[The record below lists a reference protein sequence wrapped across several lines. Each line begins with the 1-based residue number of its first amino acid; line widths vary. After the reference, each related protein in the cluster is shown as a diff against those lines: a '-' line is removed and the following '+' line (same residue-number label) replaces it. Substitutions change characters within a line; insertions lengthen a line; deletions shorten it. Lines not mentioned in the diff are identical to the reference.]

1 VEEIWIPAELSK
13 KIEIIFR
20 HIYKSKM
27 SLEYYKKKNAQ
38 LQKEKAYAWG
48 MYFGVRNKL
57 FEAQEEIYDYV
68 NKDRLDFESNNEE
81 SAEHLQKFISELYEK
96 ARESVECPIC
106 MERIDAESLDTTKCG
121 HNFHKECLNTLKDT
135 REVGS
140 KFVDCPICRTK
151 LWAIKSK

>member
-1 VEEIWIPAELSK
+1 
-13 KIEIIFR
+13 
-20 HIYKSKM
+20 M

>member
-1 VEEIWIPAELSK
+1 
-13 KIEIIFR
+13 
-20 HIYKSKM
+20 M

-81 SAEHLQKFISELYEK
+81 SAEHLQKFISELYDK

>member
-1 VEEIWIPAELSK
+1 
-13 KIEIIFR
+13 
-20 HIYKSKM
+20 M

-57 FEAQEEIYDYV
+57 FEAQEKIYDYV
-68 NKDRLDFESNNEE
+68 NKDRLDFESNDEE

-106 MERIDAESLDTTKCG
+106 LERIDAESLDTTKCG
-121 HNFHKECLNTLKDT
+121 HNFHKKCLNTLKEN

>member
-1 VEEIWIPAELSK
+1 
-13 KIEIIFR
+13 
-20 HIYKSKM
+20 M

-57 FEAQEEIYDYV
+57 FEAQEEIYDFMINPV
-68 NKDRLDFESNNEE
+68 NVPDPQNLFTEE
-81 SAEHLQKFISELYEK
+81 DMNTVHLQKFISELYDK
-96 ARESVECPIC
+96 AKESVECPIC

-121 HNFHKECLNTLKDT
+121 HNFHKECLNTLKDN

>member
-1 VEEIWIPAELSK
+1 
-13 KIEIIFR
+13 
-20 HIYKSKM
+20 M

-38 LQKEKAYAWG
+38 LTKEKAYAWG

-57 FEAQEEIYDYV
+57 FEAQEEIYDFV
-68 NKDRLDFESNNEE
+68 NKDRLDFESNDEE

-96 ARESVECPIC
+96 ARESVECSIC

>member
-1 VEEIWIPAELSK
+1 
-13 KIEIIFR
+13 
-20 HIYKSKM
+20 M

-81 SAEHLQKFISELYEK
+81 
-96 ARESVECPIC
+96 
-106 MERIDAESLDTTKCG
+106 
-121 HNFHKECLNTLKDT
+121 
-135 REVGS
+135 
-140 KFVDCPICRTK
+140 
-151 LWAIKSK
+151 

>member
-1 VEEIWIPAELSK
+1 
-13 KIEIIFR
+13 
-20 HIYKSKM
+20 M

-106 MERIDAESLDTTKCG
+106 LDRIDAESLDTTKCG
-121 HNFHKECLNTLKDT
+121 HNFHKKCLNTLKET

>member
-1 VEEIWIPAELSK
+1 
-13 KIEIIFR
+13 
-20 HIYKSKM
+20 M

-81 SAEHLQKFISELYEK
+81 SEEHLQKFISELYEK

-106 MERIDAESLDTTKCG
+106 MERIDADSLDTTKGG
-121 HNFHKECLNTLKDT
+121 HNFHNKCLNTLKEN

>member
-1 VEEIWIPAELSK
+1 
-13 KIEIIFR
+13 
-20 HIYKSKM
+20 M

-38 LQKEKAYAWG
+38 LTKEKAYAWR

-57 FEAQEEIYDYV
+57 FEAQEEIYDFV
-68 NKDRLDFESNNEE
+68 NKDRLDFESNDEE

-106 MERIDAESLDTTKCG
+106 LDRIDAESLDTTKCG
-121 HNFHKECLNTLKDT
+121 HNFHKKCLNTLKENK
-135 REVGS
+135 EVGTR
-140 KFVDCPICRTK
+140 FVDCPICRTK

>member
-1 VEEIWIPAELSK
+1 
-13 KIEIIFR
+13 
-20 HIYKSKM
+20 M

-106 MERIDAESLDTTKCG
+106 LERIDADSLDTTKCG
-121 HNFHKECLNTLKDT
+121 HNFHKKCINTLKEN

>member
-1 VEEIWIPAELSK
+1 
-13 KIEIIFR
+13 
-20 HIYKSKM
+20 M

-106 MERIDAESLDTTKCG
+106 LERIDAESLDTTKCG
-121 HNFHKECLNTLKDT
+121 HNFHKECLNTLKEN

>member
-1 VEEIWIPAELSK
+1 
-13 KIEIIFR
+13 
-20 HIYKSKM
+20 M

-57 FEAQEEIYDYV
+57 FEAQEEIYDFV

-121 HNFHKECLNTLKDT
+121 HNFHKKCLNTLKENK
-135 REVGS
+135 EVGTR
-140 KFVDCPICRTK
+140 FVDCPICRTK

>member
-1 VEEIWIPAELSK
+1 
-13 KIEIIFR
+13 
-20 HIYKSKM
+20 M

-38 LQKEKAYAWG
+38 LTKEKAYAWG

-57 FEAQEEIYDYV
+57 FEAQEEIYDFV
-68 NKDRLDFESNNEE
+68 NKDRLDFESNDEE

-96 ARESVECPIC
+96 ARESVECSIC

-135 REVGS
+135 REVGTR
-140 KFVDCPICRTK
+140 FVDCPICRTK

>member
-1 VEEIWIPAELSK
+1 
-13 KIEIIFR
+13 
-20 HIYKSKM
+20 M

-57 FEAQEEIYDYV
+57 FEAQEKIYDYV

-106 MERIDAESLDTTKCG
+106 LERIDAESLDTTKCG
-121 HNFHKECLNTLKDT
+121 HNFHKKCLNTLKEN

>member
-1 VEEIWIPAELSK
+1 
-13 KIEIIFR
+13 
-20 HIYKSKM
+20 M

-151 LWAIKSK
+151 LWAIKNK

>member
-1 VEEIWIPAELSK
+1 
-13 KIEIIFR
+13 
-20 HIYKSKM
+20 M

-57 FEAQEEIYDYV
+57 FEAQEEIYDFMETQLLTNIPAPENLFIV
-68 NKDRLDFESNNEE
+68 DNDELTI
-81 SAEHLQKFISELYEK
+81 HLQKFISELYEK
-96 ARESVECPIC
+96 AKESVECPIC

-121 HNFHKECLNTLKDT
+121 HNFHKQCLNTLKDT

>member
-1 VEEIWIPAELSK
+1 
-13 KIEIIFR
+13 
-20 HIYKSKM
+20 M

-57 FEAQEEIYDYV
+57 FEAQEEIYDFV
-68 NKDRLDFESNNEE
+68 NKDRLDFESNDEE

-106 MERIDAESLDTTKCG
+106 LDRIDAESLDTTKCG
-121 HNFHKECLNTLKDT
+121 HNFHKKCLNTLKENK
-135 REVGS
+135 EVGTR
-140 KFVDCPICRTK
+140 FVDCPICRTK

>member
-1 VEEIWIPAELSK
+1 MRFWISAEHLK
-13 KIEIIFR
+13 KIENIFR

-121 HNFHKECLNTLKDT
+121 HNFHKECLNTLKDN

>member
-1 VEEIWIPAELSK
+1 
-13 KIEIIFR
+13 
-20 HIYKSKM
+20 M

-57 FEAQEEIYDYV
+57 FEAQEEIYDWKK
-68 NKDRLDFESNNEE
+68 NRIESLHTPEE

-121 HNFHKECLNTLKDT
+121 HNFHKECLNTLKDN

>member
-1 VEEIWIPAELSK
+1 
-13 KIEIIFR
+13 
-20 HIYKSKM
+20 M

-38 LQKEKAYAWG
+38 LTKEKAYAWG

-57 FEAQEEIYDYV
+57 FEAQEEIYDFV
-68 NKDRLDFESNNEE
+68 NKDRLDFESNDEE

-96 ARESVECPIC
+96 ARESVECSIC

-151 LWAIKSK
+151 LWAFKSK

>member
-1 VEEIWIPAELSK
+1 
-13 KIEIIFR
+13 
-20 HIYKSKM
+20 M

-57 FEAQEEIYDYV
+57 FEAQEEIYDFV
-68 NKDRLDFESNNEE
+68 NKDRLDFESNDEE

-121 HNFHKECLNTLKDT
+121 HNFHKQCLNTLKDT

>member
-1 VEEIWIPAELSK
+1 
-13 KIEIIFR
+13 
-20 HIYKSKM
+20 M

-38 LQKEKAYAWG
+38 LTKEKAYAWG

-57 FEAQEEIYDYV
+57 FEAQEEIYDFV
-68 NKDRLDFESNNEE
+68 NKDRLDFESNDEE

-106 MERIDAESLDTTKCG
+106 LDRIDAESLDTTKCG
-121 HNFHKECLNTLKDT
+121 HNFHKKCLNTLKENK
-135 REVGS
+135 EVGTR
-140 KFVDCPICRTK
+140 FVDCPICRTK